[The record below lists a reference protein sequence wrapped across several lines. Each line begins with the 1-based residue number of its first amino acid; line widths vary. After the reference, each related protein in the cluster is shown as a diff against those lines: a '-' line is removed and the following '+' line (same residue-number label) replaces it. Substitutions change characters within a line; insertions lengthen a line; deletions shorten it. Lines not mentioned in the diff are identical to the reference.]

1 MKHTCQQNPS
11 NKSNPHSDYGTI
23 RSLKRIIPAFLLSGM
38 FVMLASFTLPYNETV
53 IEAASEESVQ
63 EADSV
68 VDVIAWFDKNES
80 MTYWIHESEWRFS
93 GGDTTHILGAATKV
107 MITVTDSTKNS
118 YDMEYR
124 FLETKLNPEADSPVQ
139 QEMKRLIGQVQEKL
153 AGTTIRFRTDEF
165 GHIEKYYNLAEVKKQ
180 AKQLVYEM
188 IDGMTF
194 ADSLSPQQCVEIASA
209 IKESVNGDML
219 VQGYIEELELL
230 FQFHGNRYP
239 VGEWATHDNATD
251 TEYASDTSV
260 SIWLDPE
267 SSQYDIFVNVD
278 NYIPKEDLKILV
290 GSLAEEIL
298 GKKEAKDLKESM
310 DTELDEAIHENAVY
324 TTSVYEKY
332 FPDGWPVMLIQHTG
346 TSIGDSGKLKQKYI
360 TWDSFTDSSGEC
372 TYNEAE

>member
-124 FLETKLNPEADSPVQ
+124 FLETKLDLEADSPVQ

-194 ADSLSPQQCVEIASA
+194 ADSLSPQQCVEIASV

-219 VQGYIEELELL
+219 VQGYIEELE
-230 FQFHGNRYP
+230 RYAFGSVRQCTVQSRLADRDLTEGASVELCQDP
-239 VGEWATHDNATD
+239 SVREGEKHD
-251 TEYASDTSV
+251 ASDHGGVYPS
-260 SIWLDPE
+260 DR
-267 SSQYDIFVNVD
+267 
-278 NYIPKEDLKILV
+278 
-290 GSLAEEIL
+290 LAEYDQQEI
-298 GKKEAKDLKESM
+298 GRR
-310 DTELDEAIHENAVY
+310 
-324 TTSVYEKY
+324 
-332 FPDGWPVMLIQHTG
+332 
-346 TSIGDSGKLKQKYI
+346 KQF
-360 TWDSFTDSSGEC
+360 DP
-372 TYNEAE
+372 